1 MKQSVPPTFSGFV
14 EVEKDYEAVQGFE
27 EFWIALSLSKGVLFI
42 CVDKWNSQNLNLISL
57 SCFIQKVLGLS
68 GAIVV
73 IYEQPA
79 PEVL

>member
-1 MKQSVPPTFSGFV
+1 MPPTFSGFF